1 MINPMQLIQLMRS
14 GGNPQEALN
23 TILQKEAGNNPVPN
37 NAIQMMKN
45 GDSTGIERLARNLC
59 EERHIDPEKALS
71 QLKNQFGMK

>member
-1 MINPMQLIQLMRS
+1 MINPMQLIRLMRS

-23 TILQKEAGNNPVPN
+23 TILQKEAGNNPVLN

-45 GDSTGIERLARNLC
+45 GDGTGIERLARNLC
-59 EERHIDPEKALS
+59 EERHIDTEKALS

>member
-23 TILQKEAGNNPVPN
+23 TILQKEAGNNPVLN

-59 EERHIDPEKALS
+59 EERHIDPDKALS

>member
-1 MINPMQLIQLMRS
+1 MQLIQLMRS

-23 TILQKEAGNNPVPN
+23 TILQKEAGNNPVLN

-71 QLKNQFGMK
+71 QIKNQFGMK

>member
-23 TILQKEAGNNPVPN
+23 TILQKEAGNNPVLN

>member
-23 TILQKEAGNNPVPN
+23 IILQKEDWNNPVLN
-37 NAIQMMKN
+37 HAIQMMKN
-45 GDSTGIERLARNLC
+45 GDGTGIERLARNLC

>member
-14 GGNPQEALN
+14 GGNPQ
-23 TILQKEAGNNPVPN
+23 KEAGNNPVLN

-59 EERHIDPEKALS
+59 EERHIDPDKALS